1 MMGLLSNPA
10 TRDRLR
16 VASRVL
22 AAAVG
27 GYALVSALAVFVA
40 LLLPTGRAQAVM
52 LASDIGFL
60 VYVPILLW
68 VFHTRSATR
77 AWVWLSVWTA
87 VVYAVCWL
95 LIRKGGFA

>member
-1 MMGLLSNPA
+1 MNDSARYRLS
-10 TRDRLR
+10 

-27 GYALVSALAVFVA
+27 GYALTSALAILMA

-60 VYVPILLW
+60 VYVSILLW
-68 VFHTRSATR
+68 AFHTPTAKR
-77 AWVWLSVWTA
+77 AWG
-87 VVYAVCWL
+87 WL
-95 LIRKGGFA
+95 LFWTGTVALFSWWLLQGGAA